1 VKGLVQQ
8 RARFARIRR
17 VQHLQAAGHAALA
30 EGRASSLE
38 DTAAHLT
45 QLCHSLNPMQGTMAA
60 AQLSN
65 AAELAMRL
73 DTVRNSL
80 TDSIVAARAT
90 AVESAARRLEA
101 RIRQE
106 SAERL
111 EERAARALALL
122 RERKQQA
129 STGRR
134 KLSAEEKR

>member
-1 VKGLVQQ
+1 MSGLVQR

-17 VQHLQAAGHAALA
+17 VQHLQAAASAAQA
-30 EGRASSLE
+30 DARASSLE
-38 DTAAHLT
+38 NTAAHLA
-45 QLCHSLNPMQGTMAA
+45 QLCHSLSPAPGPIVA

-65 AAELAMRL
+65 AGELAMRL
-73 DTVRNSL
+73 DAVRNGL
-80 TDSIVAARAT
+80 TDSIVSARAT
-90 AVESAARRLEA
+90 ALESAARRLEA

-134 KLSAEEKR
+134 KEIAP